1 MAFDITSY
9 IIAFTGG
16 DGRKYSI
23 KRGRGQSRCEFA
35 RTVSMLP
42 GSLDSQPA
50 PHSQDADWP
59 CLGTRKPL
67 RPHGFAP
74 LMAEPKNVLIMGAAG
89 RDFFNFLVRFKDDPT
104 VRVRAF
110 TATQIPGI
118 ESRKF
123 PASLAGPLYPDG
135 IPIFPEEDLPRL
147 IAKHGI
153 QTCLFAYSDVEY
165 GYLGHRIALAN
176 AAGADFRLLG
186 AHEAK

>member
-1 MAFDITSY
+1 MAFDIHSY

-16 DGRKYSI
+16 DDRKYSI

-89 RDFFNFLVRFKDDPT
+89 RDFFKFPVRFNDDPSARADPHGAREEGRRRPPPDA
-104 VRVRAF
+104 VRGARGAGRRTLRKVRR
-110 TATQIPGI
+110 P
-118 ESRKF
+118 
-123 PASLAGPLYPDG
+123 
-135 IPIFPEEDLPRL
+135 
-147 IAKHGI
+147 
-153 QTCLFAYSDVEY
+153 
-165 GYLGHRIALAN
+165 
-176 AAGADFRLLG
+176 
-186 AHEAK
+186 